1 MKITLSQA
9 IEGYELAAYAR
20 KLSPQTLSDNRNS
33 FGKFGAW
40 LGKDQ
45 ELEEISA
52 DDIRA
57 FLVSQNGIAA
67 KTLPNFHRALSAL
80 WRWANQER
88 IVEGNIDR
96 ASSRPSPTRRR
107 SGATSALEMIQ
118 PRRQAGRFSRRAK
131 TAGSPGTISIIRS
144 SGSVSGSGSPAPTST
159 VPAHLRDP
167 LSAQRRQPVL
177 VADEPRA
184 QHDGD
189 DQTLPGDCAG

>member
-1 MKITLSQA
+1 MMKITLSLA

-20 KLSPQTLSDNRNS
+20 KLSPQTLSDYRNS

-67 KTLPNFHRALSAL
+67 KTLPNFHPALFAL
-80 WRWANQER
+80 WRWANRER

-96 ASSRPSPTRRR
+96 D
-107 SGATSALEMIQ
+107 
-118 PRRQAGRFSRRAK
+118 
-131 TAGSPGTISIIRS
+131 II
-144 SGSVSGSGSPAPTST
+144 PPK
-159 VPAHLRDP
+159 P
-167 LSAQRRQPVL
+167 
-177 VADEPRA
+177 
-184 QHDGD
+184 
-189 DQTLPGDCAG
+189 DQTAIWRHLCTRDDSTKAPGRPLFTTCEDRRITRDNLYHTIQRVGERVGIAGANVHGFRHTCAIHYLRNGGTRTRCR